1 MRQSF
6 ALSRQASTA
15 GMAVLIAA
23 SSFIQARESAPV
35 ETLLVNGHIYT
46 ANPAAPWAQGLSVSN
61 GRITAVGTTDEILKR
76 KAPGSRVIDL
86 HTKTVIP
93 GIIDGHVH
101 TLFGSFALHGLNL
114 WSLERS
120 ILPERTAEF
129 TAALRS
135 YAAAHP
141 TDKIVFVRSV
151 FSTSAPTM
159 PTHELLDRA
168 ISDRPV
174 VVHEVGE
181 HALWLN
187 ARALALAGIT
197 NKPAADADEEKG
209 VVRDANGNPSGVLLE
224 AAMQLAERAVMKT
237 LTREEKLDILSAG
250 VKYLNSFGITSVVN
264 ATGDLPEIELYGALR
279 DRHALTVRTRTAFG
293 AVAVP
298 HKLTPQFLSDLNVAR
313 TRYHDEWVSANL
325 VKFFADGGSGQIP
338 PLVYETAA
346 YQKLV
351 QELDKRGY
359 QLMTHA
365 LRADSVHMILD
376 AYANVEKVNGA
387 RDRRLRIEHADLI
400 DDGDISRFGELS
412 VLASMQPSFCCSSES
427 RGSAIEDRWG
437 TLLSSNTKLAFS
449 SDWPCTWPPDP
460 FMAMQETVTRLGWTG
475 ASYGAGQGARTI
487 TDQVK
492 NPTERISIA
501 QAVTA
506 YTRDAAYASFMDDR
520 VGSLEVGKLAD
531 LVVLSQDIFSVPG
544 NQIGRTKAEMTM
556 VGGQIVYGHAPSD

>member
-1 MRQSF
+1 
-6 ALSRQASTA
+6 
-15 GMAVLIAA
+15 MAVLIAA
-23 SSFIQARESAPV
+23 SGLLQAGESTPA
-35 ETLLVNGHIYT
+35 ETLIVHGHIYT
-46 ANPAAPWAQGLSVSN
+46 ANPAAPWAQGMSISN

-76 KAPGSRVIDL
+76 KSPGSRVIDL
-86 HTKTVIP
+86 HSKTAMP

-114 WSLERS
+114 WSLEKS
-120 ILPERTAEF
+120 VLPDSSAEF
-129 TAALRS
+129 IAALRA

-159 PTHELLDRA
+159 PTHDLLDRA

-187 ARALALAGIT
+187 APALALAGIT
-197 NKPAADADEEKG
+197 AKPVADADEEKG

-237 LTREEKLDILSAG
+237 LTREEKLAILGAG
-250 VKYLNSFGITSVVN
+250 VKYLNGFGITSVVN
-264 ATGDLPEIELYGALR
+264 ATGDLSEIELYGALR

-298 HKLTPQFLSDLNVAR
+298 HKLTPQFLRDLDAAR
-313 TRYHDEWVSANL
+313 TRYHDDWVSANL
-325 VKFFADGGSGQIP
+325 VKFFADGGSGPIP
-338 PLVYETAA
+338 PLVYEPAA
-346 YQKLV
+346 YQHLV
-351 QELDKRGY
+351 QELDQRGY

-376 AYANVEKVNGA
+376 AYANVEHVNGA

-400 DDGDISRFGELS
+400 DAGDIPRFAQTS
-412 VLASMQPSFCCSSES
+412 VLASMQPSFCCSSQS
-427 RGSAIEDRWG
+427 RGSVIEDRWN
-437 TLLSSNTKLAFS
+437 TLLRSNAKLAFS

-460 FMAMQETVTRLGWTG
+460 FVAMQETVTRLGWTG
-475 ASYGAGQGARTI
+475 ASYGAGQGARAI

-501 QAVTA
+501 QAVNA
-506 YTRDAAYASFMDDR
+506 YTRDAAYAAFMDDR

-531 LVVLSQDIFSVPG
+531 LVVLSQDIFSVAG
-544 NQIGRTKAEMTM
+544 DQIGRTKAEMTM
-556 VGGQIVYGHAPSD
+556 VGGQIVYGHAP